1 MSNAIRT
8 LIEQITTGTEA
19 PQEMLDLIPG
29 LEAKEAAL
37 VASSAGPDAYEEVV
51 HDTLAELLSG
61 MVAGIDS
68 ADDVDDDEEAF
79 LAEAATSVREALNEE
94 DLHFHERQI
103 RNDVVAFEFG
113 ATIARC
119 RLNIHIYVEVN
130 PRCIRIQAVLPTS
143 ADQTFDYPLCKAIAK
158 LNYPKRYGALQYDE
172 RDGEV
177 CYEYSY
183 PITHGVFKDD
193 FKMLFGV
200 VTSSATDEYKM
211 LRNYCAGKF
220 SRTEVRDILIKVN
233 DLVNELNDDE

>member
-1 MSNAIRT
+1 M
-8 LIEQITTGTEA
+8 
-19 PQEMLDLIPG
+19 
-29 LEAKEAAL
+29 
-37 VASSAGPDAYEEVV
+37 
-51 HDTLAELLSG
+51 
-61 MVAGIDS
+61 
-68 ADDVDDDEEAF
+68 
-79 LAEAATSVREALNEE
+79 
-94 DLHFHERQI
+94 
-103 RNDVVAFEFG
+103 
-113 ATIARC
+113 
-119 RLNIHIYVEVN
+119 N

-193 FKMLFGV
+193 FKMLFGI